1 MIRSL
6 LLSSCLVIGG
16 SLVGCLT
23 IGEGVTEREFNSG
36 WASLEAGLS
45 VAQIEE
51 SFGAPRE
58 KRPDFDGIVGRVTWV
73 YSRPEV
79 VGHKTKID
87 EVILNESGAK
97 VPTYER
103 VEVMGVVEFH
113 LQFQDN
119 ILVDWARLVPRARTF

>member
-6 LLSSCLVIGG
+6 LLGSCLVIGG
-16 SLVGCLT
+16 SLTGCLT

-36 WASLEAGLS
+36 WASLETGFS
-45 VAQIEE
+45 VVQIEA
-51 SFGAPRE
+51 SFGTPRE
-58 KRPDFDGIVGRVTWV
+58 KRPDPDGIVGRVSWI

-87 EVILNESGAK
+87 EVILNENGAK

-113 LQFQDN
+113 LHFQDD
-119 ILVDWARLVPRARTF
+119 ILVDWARHVPRARTF

>member
-6 LLSSCLVIGG
+6 LWGSLLVIGG
-16 SLVGCLT
+16 SLAGCLT
-23 IGEGVTEREFNSG
+23 IGEGVTERAFNSG
-36 WASLEAGLS
+36 WASLEVGIS

-58 KRPDFDGIVGRVTWV
+58 KRPDPNGIVGRVTWI

-79 VGHKTKID
+79 IGHKTKID

-103 VEVMGVVEFH
+103 VEVMGVAEFH
-113 LQFQDN
+113 LHFQDDM
-119 ILVDWARLVPRARTF
+119 LVDWARIVPRSRSF